1 MKDHLAI
8 VYEDL
13 TQEVRAK
20 SDIEK
25 LVLSKDTI
33 TITFKNE
40 GSAN

>member
-1 MKDHLAI
+1 MKDCLVI

-25 LVLSKDTI
+25 LVLSKDNI
-33 TITFKNE
+33 TISFKN
-40 GSAN
+40 SS